1 MTPAPVSVPCKYSLV
16 TYANGARDRKRGK
29 PMSTNSTEKLL
40 TEGIQ
45 ELYYAEQQLVDATET
60 LAEQTDD
67 ESASEAFA
75 EHHEETR
82 NHVDRLEQVFDR
94 LGQEPETR
102 EEQVVDALID
112 EYEQFAADNDGE
124 VLNRY
129 NIAAGQK
136 TEHYEIAA
144 YGNVTPLA
152 SKHGYEEAADLLE
165 ESLREEE
172 EALDELSQVG
182 EQFDR

>member
-1 MTPAPVSVPCKYSLV
+1 
-16 TYANGARDRKRGK
+16 
-29 PMSTNSTEKLL
+29 MSTNSTEKLL
-40 TEGIQ
+40 TEGVQ

-112 EYEQFAADNDGE
+112 EHEQFAADNDGE
-124 VLNRY
+124 VLDRY

-165 ESLREEE
+165 ESLREEK

>member
-1 MTPAPVSVPCKYSLV
+1 
-16 TYANGARDRKRGK
+16 
-29 PMSTNSTEKLL
+29 MSTNSTEKLL
-40 TEGIQ
+40 TEGVQ

-112 EYEQFAADNDGE
+112 EHEQFAADNDGD
-124 VLNRY
+124 VLDRY

-172 EALDELSQVG
+172 EELDELSQVG

>member
-1 MTPAPVSVPCKYSLV
+1 
-16 TYANGARDRKRGK
+16 
-29 PMSTNSTEKLL
+29 MSTNSTEKLL
-40 TEGIQ
+40 TEGVQ

-112 EYEQFAADNDGE
+112 EHEQFAADNDGE
-124 VLNRY
+124 VLDRY

-152 SKHGYEEAADLLE
+152 SKHGYEETADLLE